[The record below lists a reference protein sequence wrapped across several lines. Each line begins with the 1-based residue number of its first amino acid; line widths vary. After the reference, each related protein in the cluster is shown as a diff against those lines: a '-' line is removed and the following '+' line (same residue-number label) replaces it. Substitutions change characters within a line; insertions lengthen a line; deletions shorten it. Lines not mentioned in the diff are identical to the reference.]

1 MDDRIVSLDDTDLAI
16 LGMLQDNA
24 RVANAEIARRVD
36 MAPSAVYE
44 RIRKLEDRGLI
55 RGYEARL
62 GARELGYGLVAFVF
76 VRTADRPGT
85 HSTGDAL
92 AALPQVQEVHHVAG
106 EDCFLLKVRAADTE
120 GLGLLL
126 RDLGA
131 IPTVTSTRTTIVL
144 HTLKETALLPLPGR
158 EEAAKEEAQEEAAKE
173 EAQEEAAQEE
183 RAQEK
188 RAQEELTR
196 EEPAREEVARG

>member
-1 MDDRIVSLDDTDLAI
+1 MAERILPLDDTDLAI
-16 LGMLQDNA
+16 LAMLQENA
-24 RVANAEIARRVD
+24 RLANAEIARRVD

-62 GARELGYGLVAFVF
+62 GARELGFGLVAFVF

-85 HSTGDAL
+85 HGTGEAL
-92 AALPQVQEVHHVAG
+92 AALPQVQELHHVAG
-106 EDCFLLKVRAADTE
+106 EDCFLLKVRAPDTE
-120 GLGLLL
+120 GLGELL

-144 HTLKETALLPLPGR
+144 HSLKESARLPLP
-158 EEAAKEEAQEEAAKE
+158 
-173 EAQEEAAQEE
+173 
-183 RAQEK
+183 
-188 RAQEELTR
+188 
-196 EEPAREEVARG
+196 ARQEVAGG

>member
-1 MDDRIVSLDDTDLAI
+1 MSDRIVALDATDHAI

-85 HSTGDAL
+85 HGTGAAL

-120 GLGLLL
+120 SLGLLL

-131 IPTVTSTRTTIVL
+131 IATVTSTRTTIVL
-144 HTLKETALLPLPGR
+144 HTLKETACLPLAGPAG
-158 EEAAKEEAQEEAAKE
+158 
-173 EAQEEAAQEE
+173 
-183 RAQEK
+183 
-188 RAQEELTR
+188 
-196 EEPAREEVARG
+196 EPASASGDALVVGAGLPAAGREEVARE